1 MANKNYSVSEL
12 KKRAQRRKMLVLR
25 MEGLRDEAKHWDKYI
40 STTERKRKATKAIKT
55 AAEIAEL
62 AAGVPAVGKAIGKKV
77 VKKGLERA
85 SRVKVTPDSRLAKRT
100 ADAALKEI
108 KEKAAKRRG
117 VLVEKTTVKGGKAT
131 TPKLPKGAGGSKPR
145 RSLPR
150 SQNKP
155 AGDAGKRV
163 AKREKYYK
171 ERQARKIIAE
181 KAKKK
186 EKFLEGSGAPK
197 TSAKAKSKKISN
209 KQAET
214 KAKRVAKKKE
224 ADRKKPKPR
233 GGEWVGGWNPAGYS
247 GF

>member
-62 AAGVPAVGKAIGKKV
+62 AGGVPAIGKQV
-77 VKKGLERA
+77 VKKGLMRA

-108 KEKAAKRRG
+108 KEKAATRRG

-150 SQNKP
+150 SPNKP

-171 ERQARKIIAE
+171 EREALKKAAE

-186 EKFLEGSGAPK
+186 EKFLKGSGAPK
-197 TSAKAKSKKISN
+197 TSAL
-209 KQAET
+209 
-214 KAKRVAKKKE
+214 
-224 ADRKKPKPR
+224 RKKGK
-233 GGEWVGGWNPAGYS
+233 
-247 GF
+247 